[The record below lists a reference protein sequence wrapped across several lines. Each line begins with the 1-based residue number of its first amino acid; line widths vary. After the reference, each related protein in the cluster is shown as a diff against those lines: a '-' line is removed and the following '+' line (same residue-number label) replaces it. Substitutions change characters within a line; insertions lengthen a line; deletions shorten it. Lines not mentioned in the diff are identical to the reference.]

1 MKLFQIEEV
10 ISPLTEE
17 EKKIWCI
24 TERNSIMHITDIL
37 QLGIKTI
44 FSGTY
49 SQCQEYLNNKKT
61 VKPEIKPI
69 DDNKFSFA
77 ENGEF
82 SPLTTLWWLL
92 NQIKDPSIILELIL
106 DELMDKEDEIKISRY
121 EVVCNKKFKS
131 PIKNREY
138 IVKKINEISIYLEEN
153 FNVSRWK
160 RK

>member
-1 MKLFQIEEV
+1 MKLFQTEEV

-24 TERNSIMHITDIL
+24 TERNSMMHITKIL
-37 QLGIKTI
+37 QLGIKTV
-44 FSGTY
+44 FSGTCD
-49 SQCQEYLNNKKT
+49 QCQEYLNSKI

-69 DDNKFSFA
+69 EDGKFLFA

-92 NQIKDPSIILELIL
+92 NQIKDPSIILELVL
-106 DELMDKEDEIKISRY
+106 DELTEAEDEIKITRY
-121 EVVCNKKFKS
+121 EVICNKKFKS

-138 IVKKINEISIYLEEN
+138 IVKKLNEITIYLEEN
-153 FNVSRWK
+153 FGVSRWR

>member
-1 MKLFQIEEV
+1 MKLFQTEEV

-24 TERNSIMHITDIL
+24 TERYSMMHITDIL

-49 SQCQEYLNNKKT
+49 IQCQEYLNSKT
-61 VKPEIKPI
+61 IKPEIKPV

-82 SPLTTLWWLL
+82 SPITTLWWLL
-92 NQIKDPSIILELIL
+92 NQIKDPLIILELVL
-106 DELMDKEDEIKISRY
+106 EELTDKEDEIKITKH
-121 EVVCNKKFKS
+121 EVICNKKFKS
-131 PIKNREY
+131 DVKNREF
-138 IVKKINEISIYLEEN
+138 IVKKLNEISIYLEEN